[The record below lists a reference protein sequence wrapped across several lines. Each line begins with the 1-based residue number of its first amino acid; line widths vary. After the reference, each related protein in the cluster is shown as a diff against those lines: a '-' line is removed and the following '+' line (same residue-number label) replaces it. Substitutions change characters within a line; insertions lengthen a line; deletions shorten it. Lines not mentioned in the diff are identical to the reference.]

1 MDKRLDRKI
10 SALDPAFREKLKDLF
25 EAITES
31 ISELYE
37 TAIMDEKT
45 GLYNNKFFEASLGI
59 EIEKAKRGYD
69 NLSLAIIDIDH
80 FKKINDSLGHMK
92 ADELLLRLA
101 SLIKKKIR
109 KYDIAARFGGEE
121 FFVLL
126 PETSLEKARKFASRL
141 RNAIHS
147 DKILKKHNVN
157 VSGGITQFRKGDTKK
172 RFKERADKALYKAKV
187 QGRDRFISME

>member
-80 FKKINDSLGHMK
+80 FNKKNDSLGHMK